1 MGFFPMTSMT
11 QEFPKCLYAGGD
23 VSADCFVVFDCKE
36 ENDKRRE
43 GFSGPGESLEKSEE
57 PKKRGRP
64 KKVINGT
71 E

>member
-1 MGFFPMTSMT
+1 MT

-23 VSADCFVVFDCKE
+23 VSADCFVVFDRKE
-36 ENDKRRE
+36 EEAKRKE